1 MNHRVL
7 IAGLALLTF
16 AATATQTAQALCPG
30 CDAPSTTLTEQVEL
44 SAHLLLGKYKTGS
57 KPTAET
63 AGTSTFEIISVAKS
77 RGDLFE
83 AGQSIEL
90 PQYIAGKSDGLY
102 ILMGPDDKL
111 IDWHIPA
118 EASEDSWQYVSN
130 LPPST
135 TNPQEQTK
143 RLAYFLKYL
152 EHPEVTVANDAYAE
166 FAIAPYDVITPLKDQ
181 LPREKLREW
190 VVDPETPV
198 TRLGL
203 YGILLGQC
211 GNEEDEQ
218 AMKETILH
226 PQSEFRLGIEG
237 VMWGYMILGGEDAL
251 QVLEDAKLKAR
262 TYVNKDG
269 EEVKLPF
276 SETYAVMQA
285 LRFMWSHEPD
295 RIPKERLKQ
304 SMRIL
309 LDRPELADLV
319 IADLARW
326 KDWGVQDRLMAMY
339 DDEEFNIPSVKR
351 AIIRYM
357 YYCSEDLPEEAETPP
372 DYAVTA
378 AKHLATLEQKDPKTY
393 RSAKRFLVR

>member
-1 MNHRVL
+1 MTFRVL
-7 IAGLALLTF
+7 LPLLALLTF
-16 AATATQTAQALCPG
+16 APPSPSTACALCPG

-44 SAHLLLGKYKTGS
+44 SAHLLLAKYRSGTQ
-57 KPTAET
+57 PTAET
-63 AGTSTFEIISVAKS
+63 AGTSEFEIVAVAKS

-83 AGQSIEL
+83 VGQTIEL
-90 PQYIAGKSDGLY
+90 PQYIAGKADGLY

-118 EASEDSWQYVSN
+118 EATEDSWNYVAN
-130 LPPST
+130 LPPSAT
-135 TNPQEQTK
+135 EPAEQTK
-143 RLAYFLKYL
+143 RLAYFLQYL

-181 LPREKLREW
+181 LPRKKLRQW
-190 VVDPETPV
+190 VTDPETPV

-211 GNEEDEQ
+211 GTEDDEE
-218 AMKETILH
+218 AMKQTILH
-226 PQSEFRLGIEG
+226 PESEFRLGIEG
-237 VMWGYMILGGEDAL
+237 VMWGYMILGGEEAL
-251 QVLEDAKLKAR
+251 QVLEDAKMKSR
-262 TYVNKDG
+262 TYVNKEG

-326 KDWGVQDRLMAMY
+326 KDWSVQDRLMTMY
-339 DDEEFNIPSVKR
+339 DDEDFNIPSVKR

-357 YYCSEDLPEEAETPP
+357 YYCSRDVPEEAETKP
-372 DYAVTA
+372 DHAVSA
-378 AKHLATLEQKDPKTY
+378 EQHLAVLEQKDPKTY
-393 RSAKRFLVR
+393 RNAKRFLIR